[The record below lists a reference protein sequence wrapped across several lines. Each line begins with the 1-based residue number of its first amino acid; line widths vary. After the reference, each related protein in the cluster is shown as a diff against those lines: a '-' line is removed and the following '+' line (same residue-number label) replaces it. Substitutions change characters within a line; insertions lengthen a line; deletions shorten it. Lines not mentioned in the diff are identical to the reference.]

1 MKPRLSFAFAL
12 ILTILAGAL
21 PMILAHGQDAPTVV
35 LLEQF
40 KLTPFPKPASL
51 MPGER
56 SCPFFLWTK
65 DFTPEQ
71 RIGFNYVDKAGMTTS
86 NTPVLANV
94 TIIIDS
100 KDSVP
105 VATTDSPL
113 ESNEKDRSFRSM
125 SHFPWKGMERNSKSR
140 FLSSLIFESL
150 SFFWRALILD

>member
-1 MKPRLSFAFAL
+1 MKTRLSFAFAL

-21 PMILAHGQDAPTVV
+21 PMIPAHGQTTPKVV
-35 LLEQF
+35 LHEQF
-40 KLTPFPKPASL
+40 TLTPFPKPASL

-56 SCPFFLWTK
+56 SCPFIFWTK

-71 RIGFNYVDKAGMTTS
+71 RIAFNYVDKAGMTTS

-105 VATTDSPL
+105 VATTDSPVN
-113 ESNEKDRSFRSM
+113 SNDKVWKLTM
-125 SHFPWKGMERNSKSR
+125 SQETYNANAECLKGIAVIN
-140 FLSSLIFESL
+140 
-150 SFFWRALILD
+150 AH